1 LLCNLLNIA
10 MQIAS
15 KIRKIRELKGYSQ
28 EYMADK
34 LKVSQATYIKLE
46 KDDKFVN
53 FEKLAEISAIFEID
67 PLKLINFDEQVV
79 FNNYNSTQAGF
90 NNYIQLPEKL
100 IEQYEARI
108 KQLEEEVVF
117 LRAMANK

>member
-1 LLCNLLNIA
+1 LLCRLL
-10 MQIAS
+10 Q
-15 KIRKIRELKGYSQ
+15 KLEKIRELKGYSQ

>member
-34 LKVSQATYIKLE
+34 LKVSQATYNKLE